1 MPFQKY
7 LQQTKS
13 PIYSFIYV
21 LPLFVIYELGIW
33 LISSE
38 NLPTLRNSVDVL
50 IRFTIAKLGITGI
63 YGIGIVFLF
72 GIIIAY
78 LMNRKNIQKTKLRS
92 SYFIMMIIE
101 SALWGLA
108 LSLILSKVTLFLFKE
123 GSNIVFQQIVLS
135 IGSGLFEEFLFRVI
149 LVGILAII
157 IGLFIRNNYW
167 YKMTLAIVI
176 AAIIFSY
183 FHFIGEFANEFKM
196 SIFFFR
202 TLAGILL
209 GYLYVLR
216 GFGIAAYAHSFYN
229 LIVLAQIPIN

>member
-50 IRFTIAKLGITGI
+50 IRYTITKLGITGI
-63 YGIGIVFLF
+63 YGLGIVFLF
-72 GIIIAY
+72 GMIIAY
-78 LMNRKNIQKTKLRS
+78 MMNRKNIQKTKLRS
-92 SYFIMMIIE
+92 GYFIMMIIE

-108 LSLILSKVTLFLFKE
+108 LSLVLSKITLFLFKE
-123 GSNIVFQQIVLS
+123 GSNIVFQQMVLA

-157 IGLFIRNNYW
+157 LGLFIRNNYW

-176 AAIIFSY
+176 AATIFSY
-183 FHFIGEFANEFKM
+183 FHFIGEFANELKM
-196 SIFFFR
+196 SIFLFR
-202 TLAGILL
+202 TLAGVLL

-229 LIVLAQIPIN
+229 LIVLSQLPIN

>member
-157 IGLFIRNNYW
+157 IGLVIRNNYW

-176 AAIIFSY
+176 AATIFSY
-183 FHFIGEFANEFKM
+183 FHFIGEFVNEFKM